1 MQKAQIFD
9 YSHRERNG
17 GMSVLAQELSWV
29 GDGHMSDGHMSDGH
43 SIFESARVTQ

>member
-17 GMSVLAQELSWV
+17 GMSVLVQELSWA
-29 GDGHMSDGHMSDGH
+29 GDGHISDGH